1 MQGLLLLPLLAFD
14 ATVWVGERSTL
25 LVGVQVE
32 AREVGVAE
40 ALATEQGV
48 CLAVQDF
55 AQFTHSL
62 WDGTRGILSTPI
74 GQTTLSREE
83 LVEVEEVSYL
93 CPEVARAR
101 LGVIFAFDAASLT
114 LTLDLPWT
122 LRPTQAPAAL
132 IPEIRA
138 PGWGLGTIRADG
150 WIVREGESSSQAG
163 SLTVSGRA
171 AAGEW
176 RLSADKVGDESLAMR
191 EFFWQRRWTR
201 TSLDLGRFWVQLAPL
216 LSGFD
221 FLGTQLAW
229 SNEPLPL
236 RSGNLGG
243 QAPWVGAL
251 RSFRGPAP
259 PGSLVKLK
267 LDGATVASQLVGLT
281 GRYEFLDIPVSG
293 RGALVV
299 EVEIYDRHNLLVPQ
313 EVRRELVS
321 ASLQV
326 LPEGRVLQVV
336 GAGWGGFFGRKL
348 FGGGVSEREGVLFYG
363 FRKALTSWATAE
375 VLAQAMGKNWQVG
388 GGLLATPTPWWFVGA
403 EAALGKEGN
412 ASLLESEVYGR
423 AFQVSLRASFQSEG
437 FGFSTVSPRRWDR
450 SLEVRRFFSRWLEV
464 GLWGRDNTLG
474 QERFRWVRPTL
485 ALSLRQWLSLRVFPD
500 QQGDLWATVF
510 SQPHPRLRLSAL
522 VGQTQTWDA
531 LYDLTEHRWQARATL
546 ETGGLLPSRITATV
560 GRLGE
565 SWWSPTFRLGLSH
578 SGEHTGPYLE
588 TSVRLSG
595 LWLRAEYQGVPR
607 RVRGGERL
615 HPRVYLSLTAD
626 YAYASGRLQPSA
638 GLPLQQFTGAVAGR
652 LVVVGGPGK
661 KSLLG
666 ARVVVVG
673 VGGGVSDAA
682 GRFYIGG
689 IPPGVYE
696 VILDPERLPLELSP
710 QRLKT
715 VVEVQAGLTT
725 RVDFVLVELFGLA
738 GQVRNARGEPLG
750 SVQVV
755 LSDEQGSTVSRVTTD
770 VFGFYR
776 FDEVPQGT
784 YEVQVMSQEGRI
796 LSKRT
801 VVVKDFLFDQD
812 LVVP

>member
-1 MQGLLLLPLLAFD
+1 MKGLLLPLLAV
-14 ATVWVGERSTL
+14 AVWGPSVGDKSTL

-32 AREVGVAE
+32 GREVGVVE

-48 CLAVQDF
+48 CLAVEDF
-55 AQFTHSL
+55 AHFTHSL
-62 WDGTRGILSTPI
+62 WDATRGLLSTPF
-74 GQTTLSREE
+74 GQTTLTPEE
-83 LVEVEEVSYL
+83 LVEVAEVSYL
-93 CPEVARAR
+93 CPQVARAR
-101 LGVIFAFDAASLT
+101 LGVIFAFDAASLS
-114 LTLDLPWT
+114 LALDLPWS
-122 LRPTQAPAAL
+122 LRSTPAPAVL
-132 IPEIRA
+132 VPEIRA
-138 PGWGLGTIRADG
+138 PGWGLGNIRADG
-150 WIVREGESSSQAG
+150 WILREGESSSRAG
-163 SLTVSGRA
+163 SVTVSGRA

-176 RLSADKVGDESLAMR
+176 RLTADKVGDEGLAAR
-191 EFFWQRRWTR
+191 EFFWHRRWTR
-201 TSLDLGRFWVQLAPL
+201 TSLALGRFWVQLSPL

-221 FLGTQLAW
+221 FLGTQVAW
-229 SNEPLPL
+229 SNAPLPI
-236 RSGNLGG
+236 RSGNFGG

-267 LDGATVASQLVGLT
+267 LDGVTVASQLVGLT

-293 RGALVV
+293 RAASVV
-299 EVEIYDRHNLLVPQ
+299 EVEIYDRHNLLLPQ

-321 ASLQV
+321 ASLQL
-326 LPEGRVLQVV
+326 LPEGRVLHVA
-336 GAGWGGFFGRKL
+336 GGGWGGSFGRRL
-348 FGGGVSEREGVLFYG
+348 FDGGVTERDAALFYG

-388 GGLLATPTPWWFVGA
+388 GGLLASPTPWWFVGA
-403 EAALGKEGN
+403 EAAKGKKGN
-412 ASLLESEVYGR
+412 ACLLESEVYGR
-423 AFQVSLRASFQSEG
+423 AFQVSLRALFQSEG
-437 FGFSTVSPRRWDR
+437 FGFFTVTPRRWDR

-464 GLWGRDNTLG
+464 GLWGRDTTAG
-474 QERFRWVRPTL
+474 QKRFRWVRPTL
-485 ALSLRQWLSLRVFPD
+485 ALSLRQWAALRVFPD

-522 VGQTQTWDA
+522 VGQTQTYDA
-531 LYDLTEHRWQARATL
+531 LYDLRQHRWQARATL
-546 ETGGLLPSRITATV
+546 ETGGSLPSRVTATV

-565 SWWSPTFRLGLSH
+565 SWWSPTFRVGLSH
-578 SGEHTGPYLE
+578 SGGRTGPYLE
-588 TSVRLSG
+588 SSVRIGG

-607 RVRGGERL
+607 RVRGGEKL
-615 HPRVYLSLTAD
+615 HPRLYLSLTAD
-626 YAYASGRLQPSA
+626 YAYASGRLQPSG

-652 LVVVGGPGK
+652 LVVVGGTGK

-673 VGGGVSDAA
+673 VGGGASDAA

-696 VILDPERLPLELSP
+696 VILDPERLPLELAP

-725 RVDFVLVELFGLA
+725 RVDFLLVELFGLA
-738 GQVRNARGEPLG
+738 GQVRNAQGKPLE

-755 LSDEQGSTVSRVTTD
+755 LNNQQGSTVSRVTTD

-776 FDEVPQGT
+776 FDQVPRGT
-784 YEVQVMSQEGRI
+784 YEVQVMSQEGTV

-801 VVVKDFLFDQD
+801 VVLEDFLFDQD